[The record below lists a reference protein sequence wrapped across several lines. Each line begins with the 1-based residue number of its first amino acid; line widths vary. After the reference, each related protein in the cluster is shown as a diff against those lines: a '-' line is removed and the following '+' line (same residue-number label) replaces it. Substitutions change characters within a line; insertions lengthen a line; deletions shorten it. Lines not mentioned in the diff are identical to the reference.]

1 MRMTDIQHCEVR
13 PGRLVEWTLDPA
25 AAAAVKGLP
34 EDSRPPAYIQESH
47 IRTSRSVREDGL
59 FVPTWIGV
67 SFDLPG
73 RTDLDVLQNAL
84 HSWTLRHETLRS
96 GFTWAG
102 PPGDEIARFTLDS
115 ADVRLHREEIGDFT
129 DETALAEHLQNR
141 FDTVADALRWPNFI
155 YAAVVR
161 DDSTSVY
168 MAFDHS
174 NVDAYSLQS
183 IPVALHQL
191 CVAAAAGSSPKQEP
205 VASYVD
211 FCQAERADADKIDD
225 GHDIVA
231 RWREFI
237 KNCDGRLPNFPVE
250 LGLDTDGGLAPQKVL
265 CGPLVDSDDA
275 AAFEAYC
282 RPYGGSL
289 VGVLAA
295 TALIVHEIGGEPV
308 FRTVVPFHTRATSR
322 WSDSVGWYV
331 GGAPVEI
338 PLAELRDF
346 QGALESA
353 RTALRANRRL
363 ARTPLERVLRLLG
376 TDFRPTS
383 PDLYSLVS
391 FLDARDIPGSERWT
405 ELKVYG
411 LVRVSYGDR
420 VCVWVNR
427 LHEGLWFACRYPD
440 TDIAHKNLSLYA
452 TRLREVITS
461 VARQGQN

>member
-1 MRMTDIQHCEVR
+1 MRMTDIRNCEVR

-25 AAAAVKGLP
+25 AAAAAQGLP
-34 EDSRPPAYIQESH
+34 NDSRPPAYIQESH
-47 IRTSRSVREDGL
+47 IRISRSVREDGL

-67 SFDLPG
+67 CFDLPC
-73 RTDLDVLQNAL
+73 RADLDVLQKAL
-84 HSWTLRHETLRS
+84 HAWTLRHETLRS
-96 GFTWAG
+96 GFDWSG
-102 PPGDEIARFTLDS
+102 PPGDEIARFTLGS
-115 ADVRLHREEIGDFT
+115 EDVRLHREQIGDFT
-129 DETALAEHLQNR
+129 DETALAEHLLQR

-155 YAAVVR
+155 YAAVLR

-174 NVDAYSLQS
+174 NVDAYSLEN
-183 IPVALHQL
+183 IPAALNEL
-191 CVAAAAGSSPKQEP
+191 YAAVAAGRYREQEQ

-211 FCQAERADADKIDD
+211 FCQAERADADKLDES
-225 GHDIVA
+225 HDIVV

-237 KNCDGRLPNFPVE
+237 KNCGGELPNFPVD
-250 LGLDTDGGLAPQKVL
+250 LGLDTGGGLPRQKAL
-265 CGPLVDSDDA
+265 CEPLVDADVA
-275 AAFEAYC
+275 EAFEAHC

-295 TALIVHEIGGEPV
+295 TALVLNETEGEPV
-308 FRTVVPFHTRATSR
+308 FRTVVPFHTRVTSR

-338 PLAELRDF
+338 PLAEVRDF
-346 QGALESA
+346 QTALEKA
-353 RTALRANRRL
+353 HAELRANRRL
-363 ARTPLERVLRLLG
+363 ARTPLERVLRLIG

-391 FLDARDIPGSERWT
+391 YLDARDVPGSEQWAGQ
-405 ELKVYG
+405 KVYG

-440 TDIAHKNLSLYA
+440 TEIAHRNLSRYA
-452 TRLREVITS
+452 SRLREVITS
-461 VARQGQN
+461 VARQG

>member
-1 MRMTDIQHCEVR
+1 MRMTDIRHCEVR

-25 AAAAVKGLP
+25 AAAAVRGLP

-47 IRTSRSVREDGL
+47 IRISRSVREDGL

-67 SFDLPG
+67 CFDLPG
-73 RTDLDVLQNAL
+73 RAELDVLQSAL
-84 HSWTLRHETLRS
+84 YAWTLRHETLRS
-96 GFTWAG
+96 GFDWSG
-102 PPGDEIARFTLDS
+102 PPGEEIARFTLGS
-115 ADVRLHREEIGDFT
+115 EDVRLRLEQIGDFT
-129 DETALAEHLQNR
+129 DGTALAERLEER

-155 YAAVVR
+155 YAAVLR
-161 DDSTSVY
+161 DDSTSLY

-174 NVDAYSLQS
+174 NVDAYSLEN
-183 IPVALHQL
+183 IPAALHEL
-191 CVAAAAGSSPKQEP
+191 YAAVAAGRSPQQDP

-211 FCQAERADADKIDD
+211 FCQAERADADKLDES
-225 GHDIVA
+225 HDIVV

-237 KNCDGRLPNFPVE
+237 KNCGGELPNFPVD
-250 LGLDTDGGLAPQKVL
+250 LGVDTGSGLPRQKAL
-265 CGPLVDSDDA
+265 CEPLVDDDVA
-275 AAFEAYC
+275 EAFEAHC

-295 TALIVHEIGGEPV
+295 TALVLNEIEGEPV
-308 FRTVVPFHTRATSR
+308 FRTVVPFHTRVTSR

-338 PLAELRDF
+338 PLAEVRDF
-346 QGALESA
+346 RTALEKA
-353 RTALRANRRL
+353 HAELRANRRL
-363 ARTPLERVLRLLG
+363 ARTPLERVLRLIG

-391 FLDARDIPGSERWT
+391 YLDARDVPGSGQWAEQ
-405 ELKVYG
+405 KVYG
-411 LVRVSYGDR
+411 LIRVSYGDR

-440 TDIAHKNLSLYA
+440 TEIAHENLSRYA
-452 TRLREVITS
+452 VRLREVITS
-461 VARQGQN
+461 VARQG